1 MQTGVRVNSNFPVP
15 FINMLRILI
24 ADDHPVVMQA
34 LKKMLWEEFPG
45 VFVEEATDT
54 STLLEKVTGD
64 SWHLV
69 ISDLAMPGGGG
80 FLALQ
85 KIKSAKKLLPVI
97 ILSTHPADQYATRIL
112 KAGADDFIC
121 KDSLPLGLIKSV
133 RRILGSE
140 QTPCQY

>member
-1 MQTGVRVNSNFPVP
+1 
-15 FINMLRILI
+15 MLRILI

-45 VFVEEATDT
+45 VFVDEATDT
-54 STLLEKVTGD
+54 PTLLEKVAGD